1 MVKFYVIFGNREKD
15 MSRIGKLPIKIPTS
29 VDVTF
34 NGADITVKG
43 KFGTLQDTIP
53 DSIKIEQVDD
63 TLVLNL
69 ETQSRTNRSL
79 HGLYRTLVNN
89 MVVGVSEQFKITLNL
104 QGVGYRA
111 AVQGKELVL
120 NLGYSHP
127 VNIPVPEGV
136 SVEVIKNTTL
146 NLSGCDKAQLGLF
159 ASQIRSW
166 RPPEPYKGKGI
177 LYEGEIVQ
185 RKAGKSGKK

>member
-89 MVVGVSEQFKITLNL
+89 MVMGVSEQFKITLNL

-159 ASQIRSW
+159 AAQIRSW

>member
-1 MVKFYVIFGNREKD
+1 MKFYVIFGNREKD

-89 MVVGVSEQFKITLNL
+89 MVLGVSEQFKITLNL